1 MNLKG
6 PIVMVQELRMI
17 TQDILCSFKGLYVLC
32 LGSGLSDN
40 AFVISVGSLPCKC
53 LNPRVSENAGRTSAG
68 KTSKSGQQGK
78 EHSGKRFAA
87 SKKGAGGDVKGKSK
101 VEPYAY
107 WPLDRKM
114 LNRRTAKK
122 SEATQGLT
130 DIVSTSGNKWK
141 NKKQRR

>member
-1 MNLKG
+1 MK
-6 PIVMVQELRMI
+6 R
-17 TQDILCSFKGLYVLC
+17 D
-32 LGSGLSDN
+32 SD
-40 AFVISVGSLPCKC
+40 LPAK
-53 LNPRVSENAGRTSAG
+53 LFSNAGRTSAG
-68 KTSKSGQQGK
+68 RTSKSGQQGK

-87 SKKGAGGDVKGKSK
+87 SKRGASGDVQGKSK

-122 SEATQGLT
+122 AEAKHGLSE
-130 DIVSTSGNKWK
+130 IVSTGGNNRK